1 MRVDLGH
8 FPAKIQG
15 LARVAFDSQGRG
27 PEDGAPFP
35 SAGAL
40 VLNCPGCG
48 SKVADDAAIC
58 NVCDYIIDTSFLS
71 AEPPGSNDEDDDEG
85 TGAKEDPRPAPK
97 PAAAPARPRP
107 ASGNKSGSRA
117 AMPAADSD
125 STNVKSMEDIVRSAP
140 PRPAGRS
147 ATGARGAVAPTPPR
161 RPPPPKPAE
170 PEPEALDGDPWDRAN
185 RPERGGGD
193 DSHAIAD
200 TGELMAEARE
210 FMGLLSS
217 ADKIAFW
224 GAVTVALSCFLPWKS
239 TAVEEDVLGLMSL
252 GFGAFLLS
260 IAVIVCIGTRVR
272 GGMRGMNPVVPWMG
286 QLVTSFLCLVWCI
299 IFIKVSSDTTR
310 VPSAIGNMEVMNSS
324 PSIGVFIAVLGALA
338 ALGGSVLGLR
348 NKSA

>member
-1 MRVDLGH
+1 M
-8 FPAKIQG
+8 
-15 LARVAFDSQGRG
+15 G
-27 PEDGAPFP
+27 PPFP

-85 TGAKEDPRPAPK
+85 TDSKEDPRPAPK

-107 ASGNKSGSRA
+107 AAGGNKSGSRA
-117 AMPAADSD
+117 AVPAADSD
-125 STNVKSMEDIVRSAP
+125 ATNVKSMDDIVRSAP
-140 PRPAGRS
+140 PRPGRP
-147 ATGARGAVAPTPPR
+147 ATGSRGAVAPTPPR
-161 RPPPPKPAE
+161 RPAPPPPKPAA
-170 PEPEALDGDPWDRAN
+170 PEPDAMGGDPWDRAH
-185 RPERGGGD
+185 RPARD
-193 DSHAIAD
+193 DDEGHAIAD
-200 TGELMAEARE
+200 TGELLAEARE

-239 TAVEEDVLGLMSL
+239 TAVEDDVLGLMSL

-260 IAVIVCIGTRVR
+260 IAIIVCIGVRVR

-310 VPSAIGNMEVMNSS
+310 VPSNIGNVEVMNSS
-324 PSIGVFIAVLGALA
+324 PSIGVFIAVLGAIA